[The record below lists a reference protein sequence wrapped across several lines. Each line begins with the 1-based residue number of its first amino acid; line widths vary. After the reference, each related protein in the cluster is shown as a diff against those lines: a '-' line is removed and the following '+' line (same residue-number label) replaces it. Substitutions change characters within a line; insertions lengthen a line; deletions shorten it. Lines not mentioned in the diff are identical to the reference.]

1 MPVNKFIFCKVATAS
16 SLTRNELST
25 SIIQRFCQLFRSSC
39 FQELVRTATRFSR
52 DFVANFVHVF
62 ASSVVGSFCLSYCL
76 QKETN
81 SHKHTCVN
89 IRDMVK
95 LMSNILLLFG
105 PLLLLFSN

>member
-16 SLTRNELST
+16 SLTRNELFT